1 MLQKVGC
8 IFIDVKILI
17 RITNI
22 TEYNDF
28 FHLQNWILSKTLKII
43 FQRNSSSKN
52 NSTITKSPLVSSK
65 KKKKIISPHNFY
77 FKLCFFTFRVE
88 SLILIIVIS
97 WKSLYARWARTR
109 NSTKFFCSDFKK
121 LLKKKTR
128 ISIVHLK

>member
-28 FHLQNWILSKTLKII
+28 FRLQNWILSKTLKII
-43 FQRNSSSKN
+43 FQRNSLSKN

-65 KKKKIISPHNFY
+65 KKKRITSPHNFY

-97 WKSLYARWARTR
+97 WKSLYDEHVLETL
-109 NSTKFFCSDFKK
+109 KFFCSDFKK
-121 LLKKKTR
+121 LLKKKRR